1 MATDVPLVDA
11 AQLLGELRRTFS
23 SGRTKSEKWRSQQL
37 RALLK
42 MVTEQEK
49 EICKALTL
57 DLGKSEYETYAC
69 EVIILLRPG
78 KEGGREGGRDWHRD
92 RGRAVY
98 VCLWGFLFFLSFFS
112 LQFKSWR
119 WILKAI
125 VEVSEFAPRFH
136 LQRGELRSSK
146 KFMGMDTLQTSIMR
160 GVLANK
166 SSRKFLKKLKQLI

>member
-78 KEGGREGGRDWHRD
+78 REGGRDTETE
-92 RGRAVY
+92 GRAVY
-98 VCLWGFLFFLSFFS
+98 VCLWSFLFFLSFSS

-119 WILKAI
+119 
-125 VEVSEFAPRFH
+125 
-136 LQRGELRSSK
+136 
-146 KFMGMDTLQTSIMR
+146 
-160 GVLANK
+160 
-166 SSRKFLKKLKQLI
+166 

>member
-37 RALLK
+37 RGLLK

-78 KEGGREGGRDWHRD
+78 KEGGREGHRD
-92 RGRAVY
+92 RGKSR
-98 VCLWGFLFFLSFFS
+98 VCVFVGFSLLFFFS
-112 LQFKSWR
+112 ACN
-119 WILKAI
+119 LK
-125 VEVSEFAPRFH
+125 VGDES
-136 LQRGELRSSK
+136 
-146 KFMGMDTLQTSIMR
+146 
-160 GVLANK
+160 
-166 SSRKFLKKLKQLI
+166 

>member
-78 KEGGREGGRDWHRD
+78 KEGGREGLKQRQRKS
-92 RGRAVY
+92 R
-98 VCLWGFLFFLSFFS
+98 VCVFVGFSFLSFFF
-112 LQFKSWR
+112 QP
-119 WILKAI
+119 AI
-125 VEVSEFAPRFH
+125 QKLEMNPEGNCG
-136 LQRGELRSSK
+136 GE
-146 KFMGMDTLQTSIMR
+146 
-160 GVLANK
+160 
-166 SSRKFLKKLKQLI
+166 

>member
-1 MATDVPLVDA
+1 MATDVPLVDT

-23 SGRTKSEKWRSQQL
+23 SGRTKSEKWRSEQL

-78 KEGGREGGRDWHRD
+78 KEGGRKGHIDTGKSRVR
-92 RGRAVY
+92 VF
-98 VCLWGFLFFLSFFS
+98 VGFSFLSFFF
-112 LQFKSWR
+112 QP
-119 WILKAI
+119 AI
-125 VEVSEFAPRFH
+125 QKLEMNPEGNCG
-136 LQRGELRSSK
+136 GE
-146 KFMGMDTLQTSIMR
+146 
-160 GVLANK
+160 
-166 SSRKFLKKLKQLI
+166 